1 MADQLQIVPIAP
13 QTGKVTTATFAAK
26 YTNKREI
33 YRFLASEAH
42 IYLPPMDNVTVW
54 HLRDLARGE
63 RRRIAAKDVLHI
75 AIPQFEGLS
84 IKDMLEYASSIP
96 AVQKALPTGEKET
109 EKLPRQYIANV
120 IHTIVGRPF

>member
-1 MADQLQIVPIAP
+1 MAEPNQIVPIAQ

-33 YRFLASEAH
+33 YRFLASEVH

-75 AIPQFEGLS
+75 AIPQFEGLG
-84 IKDMLEYASSIP
+84 IREMLEYASMFP
-96 AVQKALPTGEKET
+96 EALKALPTGYKET

-120 IHTIVGRPF
+120 IHTIVGKPF